1 MATKDFNSNDDE
13 AVSIERGR
21 LYRAALNGDWKSIKD
36 IQKIQ
41 RKITKKGETTLHIAA
56 AANQEE
62 FVRNLLKTMIKDNL
76 IAENTVGN
84 TALTYAAATGNVN
97 IAMAMLEKNHQL
109 PNLGS
114 GIKPLYMAASLG
126 HGQMTNYLYS
136 QTKERVREWDDKE
149 QAKLFI
155 ACVKSGLYGVALQM
169 LEDNS
174 NLAAAGN
181 SDGETALHVLAHDPS
196 AFVSEIRPWLK
207 LKQENSKQSQA
218 NELFEIC
225 LQAYGDDVENLNET
239 SVISHVLF
247 DAVEVGNTEFLVK
260 LIRFDFDLLWKTRNS
275 KSIFHIAVE
284 KRHESIFNIL
294 NEIGSI
300 GDLIIDRIEEDGSN
314 ILHLAAGLAPQ
325 EKLNAISGAALQMQQ
340 EILWFKEVEKVVSP
354 TFKEMKNNKGDTPY
368 ILFAKNHEELRKE
381 GEKWMRSTAE
391 YSMVVAILIGLIMFP
406 REKADGLKDSPNL
419 VRVFSVSSAIA
430 LFCSS
435 TSLVMFL
442 SILTSRYSY
451 NDFLV
456 WLPVR
461 LMIGVAS
468 LFISIAAMMVAFS
481 ASFWSDNH
489 NHQELPL
496 ILVVIGLFACVP
508 IICVLLKYRLFV
520 DIVRSTFFRFR
531 KHRRLL

>member
-1 MATKDFNSNDDE
+1 MATNDFNSND
-13 AVSIERGR
+13 ERGR

-76 IAENTVGN
+76 TTENTVGN

-97 IAMAMLEKNHQL
+97 IAMAMLEKNHKL
-109 PNLGS
+109 PNLG
-114 GIKPLYMAASLG
+114 
-126 HGQMTNYLYS
+126 
-136 QTKERVREWDDKE
+136 
-149 QAKLFI
+149 
-155 ACVKSGLYGVALQM
+155 
-169 LEDNS
+169 
-174 NLAAAGN
+174 
-181 SDGETALHVLAHDPS
+181 
-196 AFVSEIRPWLK
+196 LK
-207 LKQENSKQSQA
+207 LKQENSKQSQV
-218 NELFEIC
+218 NELFEKC
-225 LQAYGDDVENLNET
+225 LQAYRDDVENLNEI

-247 DAVEVGNTEFLVK
+247 GAVEVGNTEFLVK

-294 NEIGSI
+294 NGIGSI

-325 EKLNAISGAALQMQQ
+325 EKLNAISGAALQMQR

-368 ILFAKNHEELRKE
+368 VLFAKNHEELRKE
-381 GEKWMRSTAE
+381 GEKWMRNTAE

>member
-1 MATKDFNSNDDE
+1 MATKDFNSND
-13 AVSIERGR
+13 ERGR
-21 LYRAALNGDWKSIKD
+21 LYRAAINGDWKSIKD

-76 IAENTVGN
+76 TTENTVGN

-97 IAMAMLEKNHQL
+97 IAMAMLEKNHKL
-109 PNLGS
+109 PNL
-114 GIKPLYMAASLG
+114 
-126 HGQMTNYLYS
+126 
-136 QTKERVREWDDKE
+136 
-149 QAKLFI
+149 
-155 ACVKSGLYGVALQM
+155 GVALQM

-181 SDGETALHVLAHDPS
+181 SDGETALHVLARDPS

-207 LKQENSKQSQA
+207 LKQENSKQSQV
-218 NELFEIC
+218 NELFEKC
-225 LQAYGDDVENLNET
+225 LQAYRDDVENLNEI

-325 EKLNAISGAALQMQQ
+325 EKLNAISGAALQMQR
-340 EILWFKEVEKVVSP
+340 EISWFKEVEKVVSP
-354 TFKEMKNNKGDTPY
+354 TFKEMKNKKGDTPY
-368 ILFAKNHEELRKE
+368 VLFAKNHKELRKE

-419 VRVFSVSSAIA
+419 FRVFSVSSAIA
-430 LFCSS
+430 LFFSS